1 MEYITIIATAF
12 GTVIAS
18 IGGWELIKWFLNRKS
33 NLRIANANADKEELS
48 REKDE
53 FYFLR
58 ERLEFKD
65 KQLME
70 KEQRFAEQTE
80 LVRSLNKQLL
90 EETIKAGNL
99 QARIA
104 SLEAERRM
112 KLCETRGCVNRQ
124 PQSGY

>member
-1 MEYITIIATAF
+1 MENITIIATAI
-12 GTVIAS
+12 GTVMAS
-18 IGGWELIKWFLNRKS
+18 IGGWELVKWFLNRKS
-33 NLRIANANADKEELS
+33 NKRIAEATADKEELS
-48 REKDE
+48 KEKDE

-70 KEQRFAEQTE
+70 KEQRFAEQTD

-90 EETIKAGNL
+90 DETIKAGNL
-99 QARIA
+99 QARVA
-104 SLEAERRM
+104 ALEAERRM
-112 KLCETRGCVNRQ
+112 KLCETRGCPNRQ